1 MLLYKTNDS
10 TWALNPVPSLLL
22 NDSPFLLSLHSMK
35 LSFLTAHSHH
45 RAIIGSFLY
54 CKTPWKILSLL
65 IIFIWYMPSVIES
78 LEITLSTLTK
88 QILSKSLMTFKLPH
102 KKQIL
107 ISHWTQF
114 LNIFWNNWSC
124 ASSRNTLFPW
134 LLERCSL
141 LFFGFFCYLTSWLF
155 LVSFS
160 ESCSFSQSLSI
171 RMVPRS
177 DFRLWFSICIYLSS
191 SCH

>member
-1 MLLYKTNDS
+1 MTCLIFYWQCWNHRKKFPHVPIYLDLSIHFAFHFLIVAELSMLLYKANDS

-35 LSFLTAHSHH
+35 RSFLTAHSHH

-65 IIFIWYMPSVIES
+65 IIFIWYTPSVIES
-78 LEITLSTLTK
+78 LEITLSTLPK

-124 ASSRNTLFPW
+124 ASSRNTLFRW

-141 LFFGFFCYLTSWLF
+141 LFFGFFCYLTS
-155 LVSFS
+155 
-160 ESCSFSQSLSI
+160 
-171 RMVPRS
+171 
-177 DFRLWFSICIYLSS
+177 
-191 SCH
+191 